1 MSGGAAFTVDA
12 CLRVLKDTLDADR
25 ACALLAD
32 EFAGRRSLREEGF
45 APFDDVQDYV
55 NLLGTAACIVAAA
68 LAAGRAGQE

>member
-32 EFAGRRSLREEGF
+32 EFADRRLLREEGF

-68 LAAGRAGQE
+68 LAAGRAGQG